1 MESGAVALR
10 EHLKPVLQCSTY
22 SRIWLWVYLSK
33 IPIYSIFSGQNIRVH
48 ITGGSPQSP
57 TTSVRGT
64 LPGVRGMFAGFAEP
78 SRGL

>member
-1 MESGAVALR
+1 MFRAPELFDRPYQISHSVERDVVRKGPVES
-10 EHLKPVLQCSTY
+10 E
-22 SRIWLWVYLSK
+22 
-33 IPIYSIFSGQNIRVH
+33 SGQNIRVH

-64 LPGVRGMFAGFAEP
+64 LPGVRGTFAGFAEP

>member
-1 MESGAVALR
+1 MFSKGSSTLI
-10 EHLKPVLQCSTY
+10 KGLQY
-22 SRIWLWVYLSK
+22 
-33 IPIYSIFSGQNIRVH
+33 SGQNIHVH

-64 LPGVRGMFAGFAEP
+64 LPRVRGMFAGFAGFAEP